1 PPCSQ
6 TRRMRLRSRAHRPPR
21 RALRTCPALLRAG
34 GGELHH
40 GGSAMT
46 LREHESR
53 SSFLTSQIE
62 GARGLIENIGSA
74 ALLAF
79 RTLRTALTQRFD
91 RKAYVQQLDA
101 MGVQSMNIALATAV
115 FVAIVMTLQFGAFAE
130 RYGAKLALPR
140 TIGIAEAR
148 QLAPAL
154 TSLVVG
160 CRISAGMAAELGSM
174 AVTEQIDAIRALGAD
189 PIRKL
194 VVPRVLAAMTVLPLM
209 CCVAFLLGMLSSMM
223 VCAVSFGLSPSYF
236 YSPAISTVGLG
247 ALWSGFAKTPFFGL
261 IIGLIGCYFGM
272 GTRGG
277 TEGVGRSTTS
287 AVVAAAITLLIAD
300 ALLTQVFVS
309 IG

>member
-1 PPCSQ
+1 V
-6 TRRMRLRSRAHRPPR
+6 RAHGRE
-21 RALRTCPALLRAG
+21 LRD
-34 GGELHH
+34 
-40 GGSAMT
+40 AMT
-46 LREHESR
+46 ELEHKPTEEVRRFLHAQREAIRAFVIHVGM
-53 SSFLTSQIE
+53 
-62 GARGLIENIGSA
+62 GARLF
-74 ALLAF
+74 F
-79 RTLRTALTQRFD
+79 RATKTLFTQRFD

-140 TIGIAEAR
+140 TIGLSEAR
-148 QLAPAL
+148 ELAPAL

-160 CRISAGMAAELGSM
+160 CRIAAGMAAELGSM